1 MFVGY
6 RDSMYRFFSQSAG
19 RSLFGGGPALRLYA
33 VPVAQVRQKKA
44 FSILPIGGSIVP
56 LGMQGKKDYQEKLFN
71 SFQLSERVPENNFYR
86 RLRSAVDLDFL
97 YALTKGY
104 YGESGQK
111 SIDPVVFFKLCLVG
125 YLENII
131 SDRKLIDHCSM
142 RLDILFF
149 IGYDID
155 EEIPWHSTISR
166 TRQLFPESVFEE
178 VFTKVLSLCVENG
191 MVSGHTQAIDS
202 APVKANASMD
212 TLELKV
218 PEDDLE
224 EHLRKVRVLSAM
236 DKDGPHRKS
245 KNDRSDKDQRGITAD
260 EKELA
265 AIKGRN
271 RKWAKDQDQRPGAGN
286 KGSKYTSNKTHY
298 SPTDPDARISVK
310 PGKARKLNYLSQLS
324 VDTAHH
330 VITDIRAYHADGKDN
345 QQLQDIVRRL
355 QKRLWQQGLVF
366 ENCVADTGYSSGEN
380 YAFLEER
387 NLRSFIPPHGT
398 YKGGPNGFE
407 YVKEGDHY
415 LCPKGKVIPFKK
427 VFLDS
432 RTKTKK
438 KAYRASSKICKGCPL
453 RATCLGKVNE
463 KQFTVTYYR
472 AEYERNIQRVESRE
486 GRYMKGKRQSTV
498 EPVFGTLTQFMG
510 LRKISTIGLEQANKA
525 MHLSAIAYNLKKYL
539 KFQWKQSK
547 SGAGMLALAAS
558 VKNVPAE
565 LLGVRTARQKMAM

>member
-1 MFVGY
+1 M
-6 RDSMYRFFSQSAG
+6 
-19 RSLFGGGPALRLYA
+19 
-33 VPVAQVRQKKA
+33 
-44 FSILPIGGSIVP
+44 PIRGSIVT
-56 LGMQGKKDYQEKLFN
+56 LGMQGKKDYQEKLFA
-71 SFQLSERVPENNFYR
+71 SFQLSERIPKDNFYR
-86 RLRSAVDLDFL
+86 RLKGAIDLDFL
-97 YALTKGY
+97 YPLTKGY
-104 YGESGQK
+104 YGGSGQK

-125 YLENII
+125 YLENLI
-131 SDRKLIDHCSM
+131 SDRQLIEHCSM

-155 EEIPWHSTISR
+155 EELPWHSTISR
-166 TRQLFPESVFEE
+166 TRQLYPESVFEE
-178 VFTKVLSLCVENG
+178 IFTKVLAMCVDAG

-218 PEDDLE
+218 PREDLE
-224 EHLRKVRVLSAM
+224 GHLRKVRALSSM
-236 DKDGPHRKS
+236 DREVPHRKS
-245 KNDRSDKDQRGITAD
+245 KEDRSDKGQRKVTAG

-271 RKWAKDQDQRPGAGN
+271 RRWAKDQDRRPGAGN
-286 KGSKYTSNKTHY
+286 KGAKYTSNKTHY

-324 VDTAHH
+324 VDTEHH

-345 QQLQDIVRRL
+345 QQLPDIVKRV
-355 QKRLWQQGLVF
+355 QGRLWKEGLVL

-387 NLRSFIPPHGT
+387 GLKSFIPPHGT
-398 YKGGPNGFE
+398 YKGGPDGFTYNGE
-407 YVKEGDHY
+407 HDHY
-415 LCPKGKVIPFKK
+415 LCPQGKAIPFKK

-432 RTKTKK
+432 RTGTRKK
-438 KAYRASSKICKGCPL
+438 EYRARKHVCIGCPL
-453 RATCLGKVNE
+453 RKSCLGKSAQE
-463 KQFTVTYYR
+463 KKFSVTYYR
-472 AEYERNIQRVESRE
+472 EEYERNIARVNSPL

-510 LRKISTIGLEQANKA
+510 LRKVNTIGLAQANKV

-539 KFQWKQSK
+539 GFDQKRAK
-547 SGAGMLALAAS
+547 SGAGKLALEALAKS
-558 VKNVPAE
+558 VPQDRFQA
-565 LLGVRTARQKMAM
+565 LMAHRNMDLRF